1 MKKLAVIL
9 VILAVTL
16 LMALADEQQII
27 DKANQYLKVKNYQAA
42 FQTIEDGINEIGET
56 HRLLAWKYN
65 FLFKSKQYD
74 QALQTALRKE
84 EIAEKKSPWDCVDI
98 FVCYLK
104 KEDYQKAL
112 DWLNR
117 AADRGFIRY
126 NSPALRGFQAVA
138 DRPRYQNI
146 IKKIKDRIGLG
157 QPAKDFT
164 VELLSGKKFILS
176 QQKGK
181 VVLID
186 FWASWCPPCRAEM
199 PNLKKYYAEFKDKG
213 LEIIGISLD
222 FKKEKLEDYLSQED
236 LRWKVS
242 FSGQGWKDETARL
255 YGVHSIPATWLVDKK
270 GVLREFGLRG
280 ERLRQAI
287 ANLLAEKN

>member
-1 MKKLAVIL
+1 MKKLTLIL
-9 VILAVTL
+9 TILAVTL
-16 LMALADEQQII
+16 LMAFADEQQII
-27 DKANQYLKVKNYQAA
+27 DKANQYLKANDYQAA
-42 FQTIEDGINEIGET
+42 YKTIEDGIKEIGET

-65 FLFKSKQYD
+65 FLFKSRQYD

-104 KEDYQKAL
+104 QKEYQKAL
-112 DWLNR
+112 DWLNK
-117 AADRGFIRY
+117 AAERGFIRY
-126 NSPALRGFQAVA
+126 NSPALRGFKAVA
-138 DRPRYQNI
+138 DSQRYQNI

-157 QPAKDFT
+157 QPARDFT
-164 VELLSGKKFILS
+164 VELMSGEKFTLS

-213 LEIIGISLD
+213 LEIIGVSLD
-222 FKKEKLEDYLSQED
+222 FKKEKLEEYLNQED
-236 LRWKVS
+236 LKWKIS
-242 FSGQGWKDETARL
+242 FSGQGWKDKTARM
-255 YGVHSIPATWLVDKK
+255 YDVHSIPSTWLVDKK
-270 GVLREFGLRG
+270 GILREFGLRG

-287 ANLLAEKN
+287 NDLLAEEN